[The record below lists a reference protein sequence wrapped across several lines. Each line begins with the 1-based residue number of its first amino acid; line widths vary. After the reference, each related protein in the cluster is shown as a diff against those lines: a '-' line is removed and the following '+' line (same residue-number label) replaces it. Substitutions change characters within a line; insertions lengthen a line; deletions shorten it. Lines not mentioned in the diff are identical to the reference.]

1 MTDMPLKTT
10 RWDSAD
16 YLKTAEARAAYLD
29 AALEEGDPA
38 FFQHALGIVA
48 RAQGMQDVATK
59 ADASRAGLYKAL
71 SSTGNPEF
79 TTVYRVI
86 DALGYRLTL
95 ARKKKGGRPARKSA
109 AGHTAPAP
117 ARSKTRAVT
126 QR

>member
-1 MTDMPLKTT
+1 MPLKTT

-16 YLKTAEARAAYLD
+16 YLKTTAARAAYLE
-29 AALEEGDPA
+29 AALEKGDPA

-59 ADASRAGLYKAL
+59 ADTSRAGLYKAL
-71 SSTGNPEF
+71 SNTGNPEF

-95 ARKKKGGRPARKSA
+95 ARKKKGTHPAGRSTAD
-109 AGHTAPAP
+109 HTGPAP
-117 ARSKTRAVT
+117 ARGKTRSVQ